1 MLRVTVQPFSV
12 FFSITVQ
19 RNHFKL
25 RVITAPDIVN
35 FNLNLGT
42 SGSFS
47 FGVIN
52 FLAGSHSG
60 MVTPSNVQWI
70 KTFNA
75 HNLPLEGVMRLKQV
89 LLDFSFRSIYIGWFS
104 FLTTFFGPTIIKPW
118 TIVHGFWPNF
128 DFGQKGYHMK
138 RHHKRNR
145 MTQIS
150 VA

>member
-1 MLRVTVQPFSV
+1 MLRVTVQLFRV

-25 RVITAPDIVN
+25 RVIMAPDIVN

-47 FGVIN
+47 FSVIN

-70 KTFNA
+70 KTFNT

-89 LLDFSFRSIYIGWFS
+89 LLDFSFR
-104 FLTTFFGPTIIKPW
+104 
-118 TIVHGFWPNF
+118 
-128 DFGQKGYHMK
+128 
-138 RHHKRNR
+138 
-145 MTQIS
+145 
-150 VA
+150 